1 MSGFCGLGRQFLSVL
16 LMVLVVVQPAFYPVF
31 AQDESRPSLT
41 TTSVDYQDPIWDEL
55 SLQAIELG
63 SSPGS
68 AHSLDMFRLLSQKT
82 IAQELRE
89 KLASA
94 VASSGESSEEAKRL
108 SSAIKFARKTADRV
122 DLRKLS
128 VVVRDSDG
136 HEIARVFANDFQA
149 ARLIETQDLS
159 QSASFE
165 ILIQD
170 VPLHRFDIKVEAIRF
185 ANGKLLFV
193 ERGAFN
199 AATTMSNIGFID
211 LDYFASAVGRV
222 DLPIF
227 RLPIKSRSP
236 ITQLQIEGGDLYAND
251 IPVPSTVIDYL
262 SAFQQTAWNLSV
274 SLADPSTAASAAE
287 VVNEFSF
294 YFEKAYELAGEDVA
308 EQVAQVTGEGRFTQ
322 GLKSYFEQQLKS
334 RVRMQDAR
342 LEVEKQKTEFD
353 SQKQAWERSVRA
365 GQGDLPAPQVQVQEP
380 NFPTEVAQLD
390 STLNQ
395 MGKNLIVQRKLT
407 ARLRLLW
414 ASLTLPQPIGAP
426 KVETALELIKTGLGI
441 GAPSYGGELN
451 EGLRQFINTRPV
463 KMAGT
468 AFAVGLFLFMGQ
480 DSVRTVL
487 SHFLEASTDMLSLAW
502 QSFAQ
507 TVSGFSADAMYQ
519 QYVADGRLAK
529 LGVGAT
535 AAFSVLFMVLG
546 IPHFMVNGYKLY
558 KDLKSRPQEELAGL
572 EAPAV
577 KPSLWQRLKN
587 LKSAFI
593 ARQKKEE
600 SSYLS
605 ALSSSSYIKQ
615 DTEGAGFTAEDNV
628 EVESLLTDLRQ
639 KNASWIGRFMSGMKS
654 WKIAKA
660 LQASPDTFMGALRHF
675 IFSSASLTHSGTAYA
690 KMWNAWFGF
699 RSFVFSPRLW
709 LTFLYYPNYWSRI
722 FQKGQQGFAIPT
734 EANGGL
740 RPFWQ
745 EHVLRLRGLFGSA
758 ALKSLRAAEDK
769 LLPVEAQIQK
779 VVLQR
784 SFGALLRHIDTPDD
798 LKKFFETNGVDSIT
812 DETIYQLSG
821 RHRSFFQL
829 YFWRLQEEVTANFLR
844 TTLGDEANLRNL
856 SAESLEKIK
865 CSPLEAEA
873 HVEAY
878 LANHPDFESEISAQ
892 IDANEQKVER
902 ALINLNLKNVK
913 RLDSKT
919 NRQVARMKLAEQQMA
934 NPQAM
939 ARAVRATKAAIMV
952 DKPLELV
959 MRFVLLAAIDTGIM
973 VPMHDEMFSENS
985 WFYLGRYPFLTGYVV
1000 ALIQGVLAD
1009 IWMKIQTDAK
1019 NEGTFGEVPEGEDAK
1034 MSFLQWYKKQTF
1046 HNPQNRWWENQ
1057 KYNTAI
1063 VFANMK
1069 AALVTYLVTNLLTLG
1084 RFDLDTYFTGYLLYY
1099 LTPLMGFSMMIEQ
1112 GFEFAS
1118 FYYAKDIPKKY
1129 RNHPEVEKYLN
1140 SRIGYARIWF
1150 NLYYKIYE
1158 NFSGLWLDALQTIQT
1173 KVNGTRAFARILL
1186 FGYTPTELV
1195 GNSLD
1200 AVADTLGKVPGAR
1213 FCAKALRKIVTNK
1226 YTDGTHL
1233 NSDP

>member
-16 LMVLVVVQPAFYPVF
+16 MMSLVVFQPAFYPVF
-31 AQDESRPSLT
+31 AEDHPRPSLT
-41 TTSVDYQDPIWDEL
+41 STSVDYNDPIWNEL

-63 SSPGS
+63 AAPGS
-68 AHSLDMFRLLSQKT
+68 AHSLDMFRLLNQKT
-82 IAQELRE
+82 IVQELRE
-89 KLASA
+89 KLA
-94 VASSGESSEEAKRL
+94 VATEKAGEASQEVKDINA
-108 SSAIKFARKTADRV
+108 AIKFAKKSADRV

-128 VVVRDSDG
+128 VVVRDKDG
-136 HEIARVFANDFQA
+136 GEIARVYANDFQS
-149 ARLIETQDLS
+149 ARFTQGQDLS
-159 QSASFE
+159 RSETFE
-165 ILIQD
+165 LVLQD
-170 VPLHRFDIKVEAIRF
+170 VPLHRFNIKVDSIRF
-185 ANGKLLFV
+185 SNGKLLFV
-193 ERGAFN
+193 ERGSFN
-199 AATTMSNIGFID
+199 PAARLSNIGFID

-222 DLPIF
+222 DLPVF
-227 RLPIKSRSP
+227 RLPIKSGSAV
-236 ITQLQIEGGDLYAND
+236 TELQIEDGTLYAND
-251 IPVPSTVIDYL
+251 IPVPTTVVEYVST
-262 SAFQQTAWNLSV
+262 FQQTAWNVSV

-294 YFEKAYELAGEDVA
+294 YFEKAYELAGNDVA
-308 EQVAQVTGEGRFTQ
+308 DQVAQVTGEAEFTR
-322 GLKSYFEQQLKS
+322 GLKSYFEQQLKA
-334 RVRMQDAR
+334 RVRMQEA
-342 LEVEKQKTEFD
+342 QAGFQ
-353 SQKQAWERSVRA
+353 SQKNAFESQKREWEKAVRE
-365 GQGDLPAPQVQVQEP
+365 GNTSLPPPQVNVAEPKFPDQVS
-380 NFPTEVAQLD
+380 QLD
-390 STLNQ
+390 SSLRQ
-395 MGKNLIVQRKLT
+395 MGKNLIAQRKLM
-407 ARLRLLW
+407 ARLRILW
-414 ASLTLPQPIGAP
+414 ASLTLPQPTGAP
-426 KVETALELIKTGLGI
+426 KVETALELIKSGLGI
-441 GAPSYGGELN
+441 GAPSFGGELN
-451 EGLRQFINTRPV
+451 EGLRQLMNVRSV

-480 DSVRTVL
+480 DTVRTVL
-487 SHFLEASTDMLSLAW
+487 SHFLESSSDMLSLAW
-502 QSFAQ
+502 QSFSQ
-507 TVSGFSADAMYQ
+507 TVSGFSADAIYQ
-519 QYVADGRLAK
+519 QYVANGRLAK

-558 KDLKSRPQEELAGL
+558 KDLKSRSAEELGDQGG
-572 EAPAV
+572 AV
-577 KPSLWQRLKN
+577 EKPSLWTRLKN

-593 ARQKKEE
+593 GRQKKEE
-600 SSYLS
+600 SDYLRALS
-605 ALSSSSYIKQ
+605 ASSYIKQ
-615 DTEGAGFTAEDNV
+615 EGDGSGFTAQDDA
-628 EVESLLTDLRQ
+628 EVESLLGDLKK
-639 KNASWIGRFMSGMKS
+639 KNSTWIGRFMGGMKS
-654 WKIAKA
+654 WKVSKA
-660 LQASPDTFMGALRHF
+660 LQSSPDTFLGALRHF

-722 FQKGQQGFAIPT
+722 FQKGQDGFSIPS

-745 EHVLRLRGLFGSA
+745 EHVLRLKSLFGSS
-758 ALKSLRAAEDK
+758 ALQSLREAEAK
-769 LLPVEAQIQK
+769 LLPVEAEIQK

-784 SFGALLRHIDTPDD
+784 AFGALLRHIDTPDD

-812 DETIYQLSG
+812 DETIYQLSAK
-821 RHRSFFQL
+821 HRSFFQL

-844 TTLGDEANLRNL
+844 GTLGTEAELKNL
-856 SAESLEKIK
+856 SSESLEKIK

-873 HVEAY
+873 YVEAF
-878 LANHPDFESEISAQ
+878 LANHPDFEAEISTQ
-892 IDANEQKVER
+892 VDNNEKRVER
-902 ALINLNLKNVK
+902 ALINFNLKTVRK
-913 RLDSKT
+913 LDSKE
-919 NRQVARMKLAEQQMA
+919 NRQVARMKLAERQMA

-973 VPMHDEMFSENS
+973 VPMHDEMFSENA

-1034 MSFLQWYKKQTF
+1034 MSFLQWYKRQTF

-1158 NFSGLWLDALQTIQT
+1158 NFSGLLLDALQTIQT
-1173 KVNGTRAFARILL
+1173 TANGTRAFARILL

-1200 AVADTLGKVPGAR
+1200 AVGDTLKNVPGAR
-1213 FCAKALRKIVTNK
+1213 FCAKALRKLVTNK
-1226 YTDGTHL
+1226 YTDGTNL